1 MINPVAP
8 FFEFLATL
16 WWDGL
21 PGIFTSFVYFVWA
34 IFIITIIYTI
44 FWRTH

>member
-8 FFEFLATL
+8 FFNFLATL

-21 PGIFTSFVYFVWA
+21 PGIFRSFVYFAWA
-34 IFIITIIYTI
+34 IFIITCAIPL
-44 FWRTH
+44 FWRLR